1 MDKVAYYFDGD
12 DGMYNFSVLKN
23 RPILSKYDL
32 CIIGNLTHCVF
43 DENLSNI
50 AYFLCI
56 KDGVDFL
63 IKTDCI
69 LSFDDAIV
77 VGNRECIISAHDMD
91 FTSLKTVADK
101 EVYLDNG
108 HHIGKV
114 TDIVFD
120 AKGKVAK
127 LVVDDLSLKTS
138 DVAGVGDIL
147 LVKSN
152 SKKPK
157 KAKRVD
163 ILSLAT
169 EDKPVAILDGDN
181 LLDATTS
188 LEDGTGNASDNIT
201 APQPTEQ
208 PQWLNQS
215 TSQSADGSVVVS
227 VTPTLHVAGQKTQ
240 VPPRIISDYNFLLG
254 RNITENIY
262 SYNGEL
268 IAYKDTPVTVAIVD
282 KARTSGKLLEL
293 TLHSK

>member
-1 MDKVAYYFDGD
+1 
-12 DGMYNFSVLKN
+12 MYNFSILKN
-23 RPILSKYDL
+23 RPILAKDDL

-43 DENLSNI
+43 DENLNKI

-63 IKTDCI
+63 LKTDCI

-91 FTSLKTVADK
+91 FTTLKTVANK

-108 HHIGKV
+108 HLVGKV

-127 LVVDDLSLKTS
+127 LVVDDISLKTS

-152 SKKPK
+152 TKKTK

-188 LEDGTGNASDNIT
+188 LEDNVDGASEDT
-201 APQPTEQ
+201 ALRSVQQ
-208 PQWLNQS
+208 PQGLNQS
-215 TSQSADGSVVVS
+215 TSQSVDGSVIVS

-254 RNITENIY
+254 RSITENIY
-262 SYNGEL
+262 SYSGEL

>member
-1 MDKVAYYFDGD
+1 
-12 DGMYNFSVLKN
+12 MYNFSILKN
-23 RPILSKYDL
+23 RPILAKDDL

-43 DENLSNI
+43 DENLSKI

-63 IKTDCI
+63 LKTDCI
-69 LSFDDAIV
+69 LSFDDALV
-77 VGNRECIISAHDMD
+77 VCNRECIISAYDVD
-91 FTSLKTVADK
+91 FTTLKTVANK

-108 HHIGKV
+108 HLVGRV

-120 AKGKVAK
+120 SKGKVTK
-127 LVVDDLSLKTS
+127 LVVGDVSLKTS

-152 SKKPK
+152 TKKPK

-169 EDKPVAILDGDN
+169 EDKPVTILDGN
-181 LLDATTS
+181 SAPVTATS
-188 LEDGTGNASDNIT
+188 LKDNVDDASDDT
-201 APQPTEQ
+201 ALRSVQQ
-208 PQWLNQS
+208 PQGLNQS
-215 TSQSADGSVVVS
+215 TSQSVDGSVVVS
-227 VTPTLHVAGQKTQ
+227 VTPTLHVAEQKTQ

-254 RNITENIY
+254 RSITENIY

-282 KARTSGKLLEL
+282 KARINGKLLEL